1 MTKIF
6 IDAGHGGTDSGAV
19 GNGLLEKDL
28 TLTIAKKIQSLL
40 QGYEDVEVRMSRTTD
55 KTLSLTQRTNAANNW
70 NADFLLSVH
79 INAGGGTGY
88 EDYRYNTLAISS
100 RTGKIHATIHNAI
113 MDELAAYNIVD
124 RGTKASDLH
133 VLRESNMDAI
143 LTESLFIDTRKD
155 ATLLKNDEFLNAVAA
170 GHVKGLERAFNLK
183 KKAAVSTYKIK
194 SGDTL
199 WDIEE
204 RLNIDHGTLEK
215 LNPNVNATKLSIGQT
230 IRIK

>member
-6 IDAGHGGTDSGAV
+6 IDPGHGGTDSGAV

-28 TLTIAKKIQSLL
+28 TLKIAKKIQSLL

-55 KTLSLTQRTNAANNW
+55 KTLSLDQRTNAANNW
-70 NADFLLSVH
+70 NADFLLSIH

-113 MDELAAYNIVD
+113 MDELTPYNIVD

-133 VLRESNMDAI
+133 VLRESHMDAI

-155 ATLLKNDEFLNAVAA
+155 ATLLKNEEFLNAVAT

-194 SGDTL
+194 AGDTL
-199 WDIEE
+199 WEIEE

-215 LNPNVNATKLSIGQT
+215 LNPNVNPTKLSIGQS

>member
-6 IDAGHGGTDSGAV
+6 IDPGHGGSDPGAV
-19 GNGLLEKDL
+19 GNGLQEKDL
-28 TLTIAKKIQSLL
+28 TLKIAKKIQALL
-40 QGYEDVEVRMSRTTD
+40 KDYEDVEVKMSRTTD
-55 KTLSLTQRTNAANNW
+55 KFLSLDQRTDAANSW
-70 NADFLLSVH
+70 NADFFLSVH

-100 RTGKIHATIHNAI
+100 RTGKVHAAIHNAI
-113 MDELAAYNIVD
+113 MDELESYNVVD

-133 VLRESNMDAI
+133 VLRESDMAAI

-155 ATLLKNDEFLNAVAA
+155 ANLLKNDDFLDAVAL

-183 KKAAVSTYKIK
+183 KKAASTTYKIK
-194 SGDTL
+194 AGDTF

-204 RLNIDHGTLEK
+204 RLNIKHGTLK
-215 LNPNVNATKLSIGQT
+215 NLNPNVNATELKVGQS